1 MCVCVCGRS
10 SSRCGSDLELRRR
23 LLSPHIFTWLCMC
36 VFVCVCT
43 CVCAHACV
51 HVQVCVC
58 VPWDG
63 DSPKSTSEGCLTKT
77 ICLADGNLSPSPS
90 LPSLFFFC
98 LFLLIFAGSGWALC
112 AHVCVRV
119 CVGLCVCLC
128 WLWLSQLRSSSDSR
142 HDKLLATTFSSTS
155 AMH

>member
-1 MCVCVCGRS
+1 MWFRPGASPATAVSTYIYMTVYVC
-10 SSRCGSDLELRRR
+10 
-23 LLSPHIFTWLCMC
+23 ICMC
-36 VFVCVCT
+36 VYL
-43 CVCAHACV
+43 CVCACMCACAS
-51 HVQVCVC
+51 VCVC

-90 LPSLFFFC
+90 LPSLFFFFPLPDHMC
-98 LFLLIFAGSGWALC
+98 WLRLGLMC
-112 AHVCVRV
+112 ARVCMCVRV
-119 CVGLCVCLC
+119 CVCVCLC